1 MTTTTHFRSALWAF
15 ILAVCLLLMMVGC
28 LQVEAVTHRTL
39 HGNTA
44 TFSAAAVYTH
54 VAQTAGEAERY
65 VPARAGVL
73 LRLWKTE
80 AAWLAR
86 LLP

>member
-1 MTTTTHFRSALWAF
+1 MKTTTQFRSALWAF
-15 ILAVCLLLMMVGC
+15 ILAVCLLLMMGGC
-28 LQVEAVTHRTL
+28 LQVETVTHRTL
-39 HGNTA
+39 HGNAA
-44 TFSAAAVYTH
+44 TVSAAALYTH
-54 VAQTAGEAERY
+54 AAQTAENAERY

-73 LRLWKTE
+73 LRLWKVE